1 MQYSNIAHLW
11 DRLIQRFVYAVH
23 IINFY
28 LINVD
33 STFEVYPLS
42 CIMNP
47 LIKTSTKC
55 TPFINIDYD
64 EASIKIIGKS
74 INANPSEFYEGLSQ
88 KLNKIQNTNKDAITI
103 TFKIDVLDINSG
115 HYLLD
120 FVRKVKALCQ
130 GKKLKVNWFYDK
142 NNEVM
147 REIGEDYESIL
158 DINFN
163 YFTMS

>member
-1 MQYSNIAHLW
+1 MVRGL
-11 DRLIQRFVYAVH
+11 
-23 IINFY
+23 
-28 LINVD
+28 
-33 STFEVYPLS
+33 STFDLNPLS
-42 CIMNP
+42 CTMNP
-47 LIKTSTKC
+47 LIRTSTRC

-64 EASIKIIGKS
+64 QASIKIIGKS

-88 KLNKIQNTNKDAITI
+88 KLNQIQTTTKDVITI
-103 TFKIDVLDINSG
+103 TFRIDAMDMQGG

-120 FVRKVKALCQ
+120 FVKKVKALCQ

-163 YFTMS
+163 YFTIS